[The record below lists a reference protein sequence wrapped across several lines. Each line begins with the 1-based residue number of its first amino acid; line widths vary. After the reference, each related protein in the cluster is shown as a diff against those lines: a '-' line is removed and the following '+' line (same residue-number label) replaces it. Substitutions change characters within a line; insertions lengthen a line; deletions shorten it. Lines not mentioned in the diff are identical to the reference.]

1 MKLIDKSNFLSTI
14 CVVFTCLVLGKIVV
28 EAVFGGIFGND
39 QENLLLMFG
48 FSALGTFVLSQHYR
62 LERFPLIAV
71 MAGQYVVLIAAVM
84 LVIWISGFFVELHE
98 DAYRDMFWSFTVPYA
113 IAAAVYYIS
122 LYFEIKKAN
131 RLLQEVRE
139 TGAAK

>member
-48 FSALGTFVLSQHYR
+48 FSALGTFVLSRHYCNQR
-62 LERFPLIAV
+62 KALQP
-71 MAGQYVVLIAAVM
+71 VM
-84 LVIWISGFFVELHE
+84 L
-98 DAYRDMFWSFTVPYA
+98 
-113 IAAAVYYIS
+113 
-122 LYFEIKKAN
+122 
-131 RLLQEVRE
+131 
-139 TGAAK
+139 

>member
-1 MKLIDKSNFLSTI
+1 MKLIDRSNFLSTI
-14 CVVFTCLVLGKIVV
+14 CVVFTCLVLGKIVI
-28 EAVFGGIFGND
+28 EALFEGVFGND

-62 LERFPLIAV
+62 LERFPLVAV
-71 MAGQYVVLIAAVM
+71 MVGQYVVLIAAVM
-84 LVIWISGFFVELHE
+84 LVTWISGFFVELHE
-98 DAYRDMFWSFTVPYA
+98 DAYRDMFLSFTIPYV

-139 TGAAK
+139 AGAAK

>member
-1 MKLIDKSNFLSTI
+1 MKLIDKSNFISTI

-28 EAVFGGIFGND
+28 EALFAGIFGNE

-62 LERFPLIAV
+62 LERFPLVAV
-71 MAGQYVVLIAAVM
+71 MVGQYALLMAAVM
-84 LVIWISGFFVELHE
+84 LVTWISGFFVELHE
-98 DAYRDMFWSFTVPYA
+98 DAYRDMFWSFTIPYV

-139 TGAAK
+139 IGGKL